1 MFAVDF
7 DGDDVVEW
15 HLTDDGARSRRV
27 TDYTP
32 TMYVA
37 GPDSV
42 LADLERRLSADPA
55 VAAVG
60 YDRQYLRL
68 DSRERTE
75 VLRVAVVD
83 PRGVR
88 KLARRLRDDLL
99 GRVSPGEVRFYN
111 VDLSPGF
118 RYCVQ
123 TDAPPIPSRRPR
135 TLRLSLPQKALADGD
150 LSALSVGGDPGSDD
164 PGSDDSTKRC
174 ERDAVETAGAA
185 FDEHDPDVLVV
196 SSARLLPLLRDR
208 AAEFD
213 IDCPLGRD
221 PGRGLERLAGQ
232 NTVVSYGTV
241 RHSPARYAVPG
252 RAIVD
257 TGNSF
262 LWAESRLDGLCY
274 LVERSWKPLQEA
286 SWASIGNV
294 LTAMQIREA
303 MARGV
308 LVPWNKRRPETFKSV
323 ETLHAADR
331 GGFTFD
337 PIVGLHEDVVELDFA
352 SLYPRIIC
360 EWNISPDTLGCDCHA
375 GRADI
380 PELGYTICDR
390 RGFLPDVLEPLLA
403 DRRRLKREIR
413 EAEAAGDEPA
423 AASAR
428 AKSGAIKWVLVSCF
442 GYQGY
447 RNAKFGR
454 IECHEAIN
462 AVARDLLLRAKE
474 TAEEGGWRVVHGIVD
489 SLWLAATRDDP
500 VSPETIAATVTD
512 DCGIPLEVEAT
523 YDWVCFVPTRQ
534 MDRGA
539 LTRYFGRTRDGKYV
553 YKGIEVRQRSTPEFV
568 ADAQRDLVST
578 LDRHRDAAA
587 VCDRLV
593 RHRSRLRRH
602 DVPTDQLLVTSRLS
616 RAPSEY
622 DRNTLVAAAGKR
634 SQSLGV
640 PREPGQS
647 VRYIVANE
655 DGRGTDRVR
664 LDFEHPGV
672 DAVDTEYYD
681 RLLIRAA
688 ESVVSPLGWDRNRIR
703 RYLSPGRDASLSA
716 FD

>member
-15 HLTDDGARSRRV
+15 YLTDGGARPRRV

-32 TMYVA
+32 VFYVA
-37 GPDSV
+37 GPESV
-42 LADLERRLSADPA
+42 LAALERRLSADPA

-60 YDRQYLRL
+60 YDRLYPRL

-75 VLRVAVVD
+75 VLRVAVVA

-88 KLARRLRDDLL
+88 HLARRLRDDLL
-99 GRVSPGEVRFYN
+99 GRVPPGDVRFYN

-123 TDAPPIPSRRPR
+123 TDTPPIPARRPR
-135 TLRLSLPQKALADGD
+135 TLRLSLPQKSLADGD
-150 LSALSVGGDPGSDD
+150 LSALSVGGDPVDGDEQE
-164 PGSDDSTKRC
+164 C
-174 ERDAVETAGAA
+174 VEAVATTLAEQ
-185 FDEHDPDVLVV
+185 DPDVLVV

-208 AAEFD
+208 AAALGV
-213 IDCPLGRD
+213 DCPLSRD
-221 PGRGLERLAGQ
+221 PERGVERLAGE

-337 PIVGLHEDVVELDFA
+337 PKVGLHEDVVELDFA

-380 PELGYTICDR
+380 PELGYTICDH
-390 RGFLPDVLEPLLA
+390 RGFLPDVLEPLLT
-403 DRRRLKREIR
+403 DRQRLKREIR
-413 EAEAAGDEPA
+413 EAETGGDESA

-474 TAEEGGWRVVHGIVD
+474 TAEAGGWRVVHGIVD
-489 SLWLAATRDDP
+489 SLWLAATREDP
-500 VSPETIAATVTD
+500 ESPEAIAATVTD

-523 YDWVCFVPTRQ
+523 YDWVCFVPTRE

-539 LTRYFGRTRDGKYV
+539 LTRYFGRTRDGRYV
-553 YKGIEVRQRSTPEFV
+553 YKGIEIRQRSTPEFV
-568 ADAQRDLVST
+568 ADAQRDLIAT
-578 LDRHRDAAA
+578 LDRHRDSAA

-593 RHRSRLRRH
+593 KHRARLRRQ
-602 DVPTDQLLVTSRLS
+602 DVPTDQLFVTSRLS
-616 RAPSEY
+616 RAPDDY

-634 SQSLGV
+634 SESLGV

-647 VRYIVANE
+647 VRYVVANE

-672 DAVDTEYYD
+672 DAVDTSYYD
-681 RLLIRAA
+681 RLLIRAT
-688 ESVVSPLGWDRNRIR
+688 ESVVSPLGWDRTRIR

>member
-15 HLTDDGARSRRV
+15 HLTDDGARSHRV

-32 TMYVA
+32 ELYVS
-37 GPDSV
+37 GPESV
-42 LADLERRLSADPA
+42 LTDLCRRLRADPT
-55 VAAVG
+55 VASVG
-60 YDRQYLRL
+60 YERLYPRL

-75 VLRVAVVD
+75 VLRVALVA

-88 KLARRLRDDLL
+88 RLARRLRDDLL
-99 GRVSPGEVRFYN
+99 GRVSPGAVRFYN

-123 TDAPPIPSRRPR
+123 TETPPVPSRRPR
-135 TLRLSLPQKALADGD
+135 TLRLSLPQKSLADGD
-150 LSALSVGGDPGSDD
+150 LSVLSVAGDPVAGD
-164 PGSDDSTKRC
+164 
-174 ERDAVETAGAA
+174 ERGVVEVVAETLA
-185 FDEHDPDVLVV
+185 EQDPDVLVV
-196 SSARLLPLLRDR
+196 NSARLLPLLRDR
-208 AAEFD
+208 AAQFEL
-213 IDCPLGRD
+213 DCPLSRD
-221 PGRGLERLAGQ
+221 PNRGLERLARQ

-294 LTAMQIREA
+294 LTAMQVREA
-303 MARGV
+303 MDRDV

-337 PIVGLHEDVVELDFA
+337 PVVGLHEDVVELDFA

-380 PELGYTICDR
+380 PELDYAICDR

-403 DRRRLKREIR
+403 DRRRLKREVS
-413 EAEAAGDEPA
+413 EATATGDESA

-474 TAEEGGWRVVHGIVD
+474 AAEDAGWRVVHGIVD
-489 SLWLAATRDDP
+489 SLWLAQAYEDP
-500 VSPETIAATVTD
+500 QPPADLAATVTD

-539 LTRYFGRTRDGKYV
+539 LTRYFGRTNGGDYV
-553 YKGIEVRQRSTPEFV
+553 YKGVEIRQRSTPTFV
-568 ADAQRDLVST
+568 ADAQRDLIST
-578 LDRHRDAAA
+578 LDRHRGPAA

-593 RHRSRLRRH
+593 RHRARLRRS
-602 DVPTDQLLVTSRLS
+602 DVPTEELLVTSRLS
-616 RAPSEY
+616 RAPADY

-634 SQSLGV
+634 SVELGV

-647 VRYIVANE
+647 VRYVVADE
-655 DGRGTDRVR
+655 DGRDTDRVR
-664 LDFEHPGV
+664 LDFERPRADDV
-672 DAVDTEYYD
+672 DVDYYD

-688 ESVVSPLGWDRNRIR
+688 ESVVSPLGWNRQRIR

>member
-7 DGDDVVEW
+7 DDNDVVEW
-15 HLTDDGARSRRV
+15 HLTVDGARTRRV

-32 TMYVA
+32 VLYVA
-37 GPDSV
+37 GPDSI
-42 LADLERRLSADPA
+42 LADLERRLGADPV
-55 VAAVG
+55 VADVG
-60 YDRQYLRL
+60 YDRLYPRL

-75 VLRVAVVD
+75 VLRVAVVA

-88 KLARRLRDDLL
+88 RLARRLRDDLL

-123 TDAPPIPSRRPR
+123 TDTPPVPSRRPR
-135 TLRLSLPQKALADGD
+135 TLRLSLPQKSLADGD
-150 LSALSVGGDPGSDD
+150 ISDLSVRGDPVG
-164 PGSDDSTKRC
+164 GG
-174 ERDAVETAGAA
+174 EQDAVEAAATALA
-185 FDEHDPDVLVV
+185 DHDPDVLVV

-208 AAEFD
+208 AAEFG

-221 PGRGLERLAGQ
+221 PDRGLERLAGQ

-274 LVERSWKPLQEA
+274 LVDRSWKPLQEA

-294 LTAMQIREA
+294 LTAMQVREA
-303 MARGV
+303 MARDV

-380 PELGYTICDR
+380 PGLGYTICDR

-413 EAEAAGDEPA
+413 EAEAAGDEST

-428 AKSGAIKWVLVSCF
+428 AKAGAIKWVLVSCF

-474 TAEEGGWRVVHGIVD
+474 TAEDGGWRVVHGIVD

-500 VSPETIAATVTD
+500 VSPDDIATTVTD

-523 YDWVCFVPTRQ
+523 YDWVCFVPTRE
-534 MDRGA
+534 MNRGA
-539 LTRYFGRTRDGKYV
+539 LTRYFGRTRDGEYV
-553 YKGIEVRQRSTPEFV
+553 YKGIEIRQRSTPEFV
-568 ADAQRDLVST
+568 ADAQRDLIAT
-578 LDRHRDAAA
+578 LDRHRDPGA

-593 RHRSRLRRH
+593 KHRARLRRS
-602 DVPTDQLLVTSRLS
+602 DVPPDELLLTSRLS
-616 RAPSEY
+616 RSPDDY

-634 SQSLGV
+634 SEELGV

-647 VRYIVANE
+647 VRYFVADE

-664 LDFEHPGV
+664 LDFERLGV